1 MTRIGFRMA
10 PVLSA
15 LILMAATGSASAV
28 PAPAPEGPAP
38 APAGGLA
45 GAFYDGAYVQGS
57 PKARIVVEEYASAVC
72 PHCARFD
79 ASVFPTLKT
88 RYIDTGKIRFVFREY
103 LTAPADVAASAFIIA
118 RCAGKTAYFNTV
130 QDIFKA
136 QGEMFSGQPGT
147 EPVVVLMRIARNN
160 GVDAARFQA
169 CLSDKA
175 AVSALQSRIDH
186 AMNVDK
192 IDSTPTVLI
201 NGRRLDPGVGE
212 WTPEKLSREIDA
224 ALKSAH

>member
-1 MTRIGFRMA
+1 MSHFGFRIA
-10 PVLSA
+10 TA
-15 LILMAATGSASAV
+15 LIGVFLSTAAAPALAAATAANDS
-28 PAPAPEGPAP
+28 P

-45 GAFYDGAYVQGS
+45 GTFYDGAYVMGS
-57 PKARIVVEEYASAVC
+57 PKARVVVQEYASAVC

-79 ASVFPTLKT
+79 ASVFPTLKAK
-88 RYIDTGKIRFVFREY
+88 YIDTGKVRFEFREY

-118 RCAGKTAYFNTV
+118 RCAGKLAYFKSV
-130 QDIFKA
+130 EDIFKA
-136 QGEMFSGQPGT
+136 QAEMFSGQPGT

-175 AVSALQSRIDH
+175 AVTALQARIDH
-186 AMNVDK
+186 AMDVDK
-192 IDSTPTVLI
+192 IDGTPTVLI
-201 NGRRLDPGVGE
+201 DGRKVDPGVGE

-224 ALKSAH
+224 ALTHRR